1 MSVNITT
8 TTNDVTINNA
18 NRTISVTDNNQSTT
32 VKITQPVTNTI
43 QVATQG
49 PQGIT
54 GPQGPSGS
62 AFPYTGSAIISGSL
76 TVTGSVNAT
85 SFTGSL
91 LGRATNATVADT
103 ANIANE
109 LSLLGSGT
117 KVITPTNSDIII
129 EYPATTYIGGIFYIR
144 VENQTNYASKLYTLT
159 TFNSSTAVTASYT
172 PTFEL
177 PGTNGENTNDFVL
190 SITINS
196 SVTLNGTN
204 NSSEDTY
211 NVNYYRLSYLS
222 TPS

>member
-1 MSVNITT
+1 MSNPVENVVTYNNI
-8 TTNDVTINNA
+8 V
-18 NRTISVTDNNQSTT
+18 VQTDETT
-32 VKITQPVTNTI
+32 VDVSQPVTNI
-43 QVATQG
+43 VQINALG
-49 PQGIT
+49 PQGPT
-54 GPQGPSGS
+54 GPQGPQGPVGS
-62 AFPYTGSAIISGSL
+62 IFPYTGSAAITGSL

-91 LGRATNATVADT
+91 FGRATNATVADT
-103 ANIANE
+103 ANITNE
-109 LSLLGSGT
+109 LLLLGSGT
-117 KVITPTNSDIII
+117 KVIAPTNSDIII
-129 EYPATTYIGGIFYIR
+129 EYSATAYIGGIFYIR

-172 PTFEL
+172 PTLEL

-190 SITINS
+190 AITINS

-211 NVNYYRLSYLS
+211 KVNYYRLSYLS